1 MAAPNGLIVPVIR
14 DADRRTIQEIAAA
27 RADLVGRARD
37 GKLQRADLEDGTFT
51 ISNLGMFGM
60 EQFVAVLNPPQ
71 AAILAVGS
79 TVETPVVREG
89 EVVVRPMLT
98 LTLTCDHRAIDG
110 ADGADFLRTVKELLE
125 EPALAL

>member
-1 MAAPNGLIVPVIR
+1 VLRASDREMAQGLGRP
-14 DADRRTIQEIAAA
+14 
-27 RADLVGRARD
+27 RADVVARARD

-51 ISNLGMFGM
+51 ISNLGMYGI

-71 AAILAVGS
+71 AAILAVGA
-79 TVETPVVREG
+79 TVETPVVRAG
-89 EVVVRPMLT
+89 EVVVRPLLT

-110 ADGADFLRTVKELLE
+110 ADGAEFLRTVKELLE

>member
-1 MAAPNGLIVPVIR
+1 MRHTAVNAHFTGETIRRFPSAHVGIAVAAPNGLIVPVIR

-37 GKLQRADLEDGTFT
+37 GKLQLTDLEGGTFT

-79 TVETPVVREG
+79 TEDRGRSSVTARWSSG
-89 EVVVRPMLT
+89 R
-98 LTLTCDHRAIDG
+98 C
-110 ADGADFLRTVKELLE
+110 
-125 EPALAL
+125 